1 MKAEERKHLE
11 TNTLVEGIGKLSHSL
26 RGGVPRSVWIGLAV
40 IVLAYGLYWTWN
52 FYATRSLA
60 ANSELWWKW
69 DQVGNG
75 DTLAAGYAKLPSI
88 DKESSTF
95 VEKLEGQQLEAFIN
109 DNKGTLQARLA
120 QFELARLNLF
130 EGLRDLGTSLK
141 PQREAALKRLQDAA
155 FQYKQLIQES
165 RSEPILHQ
173 EALLNSGKANEA
185 LGDIKQATEYYT
197 KLATDYKTSRF
208 GKLAEKELKRLETN
222 AKVIAEL
229 SKQLTEVPS
238 N

>member
-11 TNTLVEGIGKLSHSL
+11 TNTLVEGIGKLSHTL
-26 RGGVPRSVWIGLAV
+26 RSGVPRRYWIGAAV
-40 IVLAYGLYWTWN
+40 IALAFGLYWTWT
-52 FYATRSLA
+52 FYAARSRA
-60 ANSELWWKW
+60 SNSELWWKW

-88 DKESSTF
+88 DKTSSTF
-95 VEKLEGQQLEAFIN
+95 VEKLEAQQLEAFIKE
-109 DNKGTLQARLA
+109 NKGTLQARLA

-141 PQREAALKRLQDAA
+141 PQREAALQHLRDAA
-155 FQYKQLIQES
+155 NQYKELIQES

-173 EALLNSGKANEA
+173 EAILNSGKANEA
-185 LGDIKQATEYYT
+185 LGNIKEATEFYT
-197 KLATDYKTSRF
+197 KLAKEYKSSRF
-208 GKLAEKELKRLETN
+208 GALAEKELKRLETD
-222 AKVIAEL
+222 AKAIAEL
-229 SKQLTEVPS
+229 SKQLTEVPA